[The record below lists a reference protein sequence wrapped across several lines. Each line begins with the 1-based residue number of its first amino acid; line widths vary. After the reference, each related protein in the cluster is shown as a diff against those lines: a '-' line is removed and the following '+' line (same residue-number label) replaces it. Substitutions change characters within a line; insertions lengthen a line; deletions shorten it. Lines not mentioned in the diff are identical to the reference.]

1 MMSELLSTSE
11 QLLVQILSPQTDIS
25 DALSNFSVRL
35 VNGNLVEHREFS
47 SFVPSEPAY
56 IRRFVEEAKQNLR
69 NKVLD
74 GEIESASIIDI
85 ITQTLI
91 ITVNP
96 EPINTEKAGKFLIYV
111 MVNEVLKLPIS
122 QDLIR
127 TSLLAIDLSPSR
139 HFYTEIDTPYISNK
153 RSARFLEEL
162 STGEPYRAAIETN
175 YSYYVEGYEK
185 ASQNSNIPE
194 TILPNIYTRNYYK
207 QLANRRDDLGQQRK
221 YDEFRS
227 ILGLEM
233 NIKQEALDSVYDTFY
248 YSSFGAEVLDAD
260 DQAVLII
267 DNKNKSII
275 FNGDQISQGALVGGS
290 APLSLE
296 VEFTRGSFG
305 SYQELVDD
313 EDGVPDVS
321 QAIFE
326 NIERTPQNQFRSTTL
341 YSTEYLEN
349 VNGQLEEKE
358 SPYAFSE
365 LRHFPLS
372 RIFTSYDSY
381 QDYQSLII
389 TNTTNLTPSEDHLII
404 ANEVINAQANIN
416 SRQSYGAIIS
426 GENSRSESLGY
437 KISKRDVGGQLLQ
450 NFYIANGRGDKVITY
465 RDAQVKYGAEYQYD
479 LYEYRLIY
487 GTQYKFKTTSVDL
500 PLWMMENYLGL
511 NTDAEER
518 VREISNSRLQR
529 PGIEPGEALPIPN
542 ITFNSYVEEFADPRV
557 IEVPIYDD
565 SFNRQQIFS
574 ILPAQSRDALEG
586 TEFGS
591 AGAISYPRAK
601 VLDRPP
607 TAPVLNVFP
616 LFGIQDQVK
625 MNISLQTGNNTGT
638 RNSREIVS
646 IGDMT
651 DKIRALKEY
660 QDNYLNT
667 LLPPN
672 KMEYKNEGLSEL
684 RNIVLYRTAQINLD
698 VENYNDIYQSFDPE
712 TNSGVLVRRYTDR
725 NLGEEGDAMVRI
737 PSYDILDNIQPNI
750 NYYYTCIVEDVH

>member
-1 MMSELLSTSE
+1 
-11 QLLVQILSPQTDIS
+11 
-25 DALSNFSVRL
+25 
-35 VNGNLVEHREFS
+35 
-47 SFVPSEPAY
+47 
-56 IRRFVEEAKQNLR
+56 
-69 NKVLD
+69 
-74 GEIESASIIDI
+74 
-85 ITQTLI
+85 
-91 ITVNP
+91 
-96 EPINTEKAGKFLIYV
+96 
-111 MVNEVLKLPIS
+111 
-122 QDLIR
+122 
-127 TSLLAIDLSPSR
+127 
-139 HFYTEIDTPYISNK
+139 
-153 RSARFLEEL
+153 
-162 STGEPYRAAIETN
+162 
-175 YSYYVEGYEK
+175 
-185 ASQNSNIPE
+185 
-194 TILPNIYTRNYYK
+194 
-207 QLANRRDDLGQQRK
+207 
-221 YDEFRS
+221 
-227 ILGLEM
+227 M

-260 DQAVLII
+260 DQTVLII

-275 FNGDQISQGALVGGS
+275 FNGDQVSQGALVGGS

-341 YSTEYLEN
+341 YSTEYLED

-372 RIFTSYDSY
+372 RIFTSYESY
-381 QDYQSLII
+381 QNYQSLII
-389 TNTTNLTPSEDHLII
+389 TNTTDLTPSEDHLII
-404 ANEVINAQANIN
+404 ANEVISAQANIN

-437 KISKRDVGGQLLQ
+437 KISKRDIGGQLLQ

-511 NTDAEER
+511 STDAEER
-518 VREISNSRLQR
+518 VREISNSRIQG

-574 ILPAQSRDALEG
+574 ILPSQSRDALER

-625 MNISLQTGNNTGT
+625 MSINLQTGNNTGT

-667 LLPPN
+667 FLPPN

-725 NLGEEGDAMVRI
+725 NLGEEGDGIAQI
-737 PSYDILDNIQPNI
+737 PSYDILDNIQPNV
-750 NYYYTCIVEDVH
+750 NYYYTCIVEDVHGNPSNPSIIYRVRLLLDKGLLIPEIDTVLPTGANQIKPQKNLARYVQIDASNIQSFPYIQEGAEAVTNERSLGSALGKSIEDQSYIVRFTSKDTGRRFDLKLNFVVRINGVPINVGT